1 MKNIL
6 EKIIEEKSYD
16 DLGNWC
22 LPNLSKFSDTKTLFE
37 YQNKAIRNITKV
49 LHEYFTAE
57 NGKKRLWELYKS
69 HGLDNRSHAV
79 EKYASK
85 TDKQNSKVNSRFS
98 LFQNHFKVLGNSW
111 DGGEYISGSNFM
123 NRACFWMATGSGK
136 SLVLIKTIE
145 LLDYLQSQNLIPQKE
160 IMLLL
165 PREDLIKQFS
175 REISEFNKGRERQI
189 ELVNLKRYE
198 DDKQGFDFNNKIKV
212 YYYRSD
218 LIRDERKENILDYKS
233 YENNGNWYVFLDEAH
248 RGGKEDSLM
257 QDYVSILS
265 KNGFLFNFSA
275 TFTDNIDYLT
285 NCYNFNLEKFILAG
299 YGKNLYLSK
308 SYFSFTKD
316 KDDFSEREKQK
327 QVLKSLITFAFIK
340 KSHQLK
346 TNNYGLKTYHH
357 PLLITLVNSIN
368 TDDADLLLFFKKLEE
383 IAGGHIEEQL
393 FTETKNELVQ
403 DLRNHTSFV
412 FGDEQLDFDI
422 TIVENI
428 KLKDIF
434 EQVFNAKNYGKI
446 EILEGEKGKEIVLKL
461 QTNEKPFALIKIGD
475 TGKFKRDQLGAN
487 YTVIASFDSKKYFE
501 KINQSEDINLL
512 LGSRSFYEG
521 WDSNRPNVINMINI
535 GKQDAKK
542 FVLQG
547 IGRGIRIEPL
557 QGERKR
563 LFQNHVDKNVLL
575 ETLFVFAT
583 DKNAVK
589 AIIETVENEKNTEE
603 QEISLFENT
612 SKPFDLLIPIYKD
625 EETRGKIAKFNIA
638 KESLETFKN
647 FIASFDTN
655 TLLVKTGIAKTDLE
669 FLLDGIANDSL
680 FQIKNENVYS
690 NMDLLLQRLVSH
702 ISVKNKVVSG
712 IKEVS
717 DEIVHFKHIKVV
729 NFSDEDLKLFKDK
742 IEKVKNFQQKEM
754 TEEEIKAI
762 EFLKKAGHK
771 IETTSSDGYFSKNN
785 NKLIIKNISEHY
797 YLPLIYSESE
807 KIDYI
812 KHIINVPSEVKFIK
826 NLEKHIKEN
835 QSDCHWMFSKIDQ
848 NLDTFHIPYFYKKE
862 NIYRKFFPDFIFW
875 IKEDE
880 KYKIVFV
887 DPKGTSNSD
896 YQNKVDEFEKLF
908 LENGNAKIFTYKNF
922 KIIFDLKL
930 VAIDVNSVSDKY
942 EKYWLGNNDFN
953 FLTYR

>member
-22 LPNLSKFSDTKTLFE
+22 LPNLSNFSDTKTLFE
-37 YQNKAIRNITKV
+37 YQNQAIRNITKV
-49 LHEYFTAE
+49 LHEYFGEE
-57 NGKKRLWELYKS
+57 NGKQHLFDLYKS
-69 HGLDNRSHAV
+69 HGLDNRSYAV
-79 EKYASK
+79 EKYASRS
-85 TDKQNSKVNSRFS
+85 DKQNSKINSRFS
-98 LFQNHFKVLGNSW
+98 LFQNYFKIVGSEE
-111 DGGEYISGSNFM
+111 DEYISGANFM

-145 LLDYLQSQNLIPQKE
+145 LLDYLQSQGLIPKKE

-165 PREDLIKQFS
+165 PREDLIKQFTK
-175 REISEFNKGRERQI
+175 EIAEFNKGRERHI

-198 DDKQGFDFNNKIKV
+198 DDKQGFAFDNSIKV

-218 LIRDERKENILDYKS
+218 LLRGERKENILDYRS

-275 TFTDNIDYLT
+275 TFTDSIDYLT
-285 NCYNFNLEKFILAG
+285 TCYNFNLEKFILAG
-299 YGKNLYLSK
+299 YGKNLYLSQ

-327 QVLKSLITFAFIK
+327 QVLKSLITFALVK
-340 KSHQLK
+340 KQKKENS
-346 TNNYGLKTYHH
+346 YHH

-368 TDDADLLLFFKKLEE
+368 TDDADLLLFFKKIEE

-412 FGDEQLDFDI
+412 FGDEQLNFDI

-434 EQVFNAKNYGKI
+434 EQVFNATNYGKI

-461 QTNEKPFALIKIGD
+461 QTSEKPFALIKIGD
-475 TGKFKRDQLGAN
+475 TGKFKREQLGVN
-487 YTVIASFDSKKYFE
+487 YTVITSYDRKKHFE

-547 IGRGIRIEPL
+547 IGRGIRIEPHK
-557 QGERKR
+557 GERKR
-563 LFQNHVDKNVLL
+563 LSQNHIDKNVLL

-638 KESLETFKN
+638 KESLEIFKN

-655 TLLVKTGIAKTDLE
+655 TLLIKTGIAKTDLE
-669 FLLDGIANDSL
+669 FLLDGIENDSL
-680 FQIKNENVYS
+680 FQIKNENMFS
-690 NMDLLLQRLVSH
+690 DMDLLLQRLVSH

-717 DEIVHFKHIKVV
+717 DEIIHFKYIKVV
-729 NFSDEDLKLFKDK
+729 NFSDEEISSFKQKVQKVKDFTPVDKKEIALKFAQGEIDETEFNKQVSASSEESFKDLKIKK
-742 IEKVKNFQQKEM
+742 I
-754 TEEEIKAI
+754 A
-762 EFLKKAGHK
+762 
-771 IETTSSDGYFSKNN
+771 
-785 NKLIIKNISEHY
+785 EHY
-797 YLPLIYSESE
+797 YLPLIYSDKE
-807 KIDYI
+807 KVEYI
-812 KHIINVPSEVKFIK
+812 KHIIEVESEVKFIK
-826 NLEKHIKEN
+826 SLEKHIKEVKP
-835 QSDCHWMFSKIDQ
+835 DCNWMFSKIDQ

-875 IKEDE
+875 IKKDDN
-880 KYKIVFV
+880 YTIVFV
-887 DPKGTSNSD
+887 DPKGTSNAD

-908 LENGNAKIFTYKNF
+908 LENGQAKIFTYKNF
-922 KIIFDLKL
+922 KITFDLKL
-930 VAIDVNSVSDKY
+930 VAVDVNSVSDKY

-953 FLTYR
+953 FLK

>member
-1 MKNIL
+1 MKNTL

-22 LPNLSKFSDTKTLFE
+22 LPSLSKFSDAKTLFE
-37 YQNKAIRNITKV
+37 YQNQAIRNIIKV
-49 LHEYFTAE
+49 LHEYFGEE
-57 NGKKRLWELYKS
+57 NGKQHLFDLYKS
-69 HGLDNRSHAV
+69 HGLDNRSYAV

-85 TDKQNSKVNSRFS
+85 TDKQNSKINSRFL
-98 LFQNHFKVLGNSW
+98 LFQNHFKITGSEG
-111 DGGEYISGSNFM
+111 DEYISGANFM

-145 LLDYLQSQNLIPQKE
+145 LLDYLQSQGLIPKKE

-165 PREDLIKQFS
+165 PREDLIKQFTK
-175 REISEFNKGRERQI
+175 EIAEFNKGRERHI

-198 DDKQGFDFNNKIKV
+198 DDKQGFAFDNSIKV

-218 LIRDERKENILDYKS
+218 LIRDERKENILDYRS

-265 KNGFLFNFSA
+265 KNGFSFNFSA

-285 NCYNFNLEKFILAG
+285 TCYNFNLEKFILAG
-299 YGKNLYLSK
+299 YGKNLYLSQ

-327 QVLKSLITFAFIK
+327 QVLKSLITFALVK
-340 KSHQLK
+340 KQKKENS
-346 TNNYGLKTYHH
+346 YHH

-412 FGDEQLDFDI
+412 FGDEQLNFNI
-422 TIVENI
+422 TFLENI
-428 KLKDIF
+428 QFKDIF
-434 EQVFNAKNYGKI
+434 EQVFNATNYGKI

-461 QTNEKPFALIKIGD
+461 QTSEKPFALIKIGD
-475 TGKFKRDQLGAN
+475 TGKFKREQLGVN
-487 YTVIASFDSKKYFE
+487 YTVITSFDSKKYFE

-547 IGRGIRIEPL
+547 IGRGIRIEPHK
-557 QGERKR
+557 GERKR
-563 LFQNHVDKNVLL
+563 LAQNHIDKNVLL

-638 KESLETFKN
+638 KESLEIFKN

-655 TLLVKTGIAKTDLE
+655 TLLIKTGIAKTDLE
-669 FLLDGIANDSL
+669 FLLDGIENDSL
-680 FQIKNENVYS
+680 FQIKNENMFS
-690 NMDLLLQRLVSH
+690 DMDLLLQRLINH
-702 ISVKNKVVSG
+702 ISIKNKVVSG
-712 IKEVS
+712 IKEIS
-717 DEIVHFKHIKVV
+717 DEIIHFKHIKVV
-729 NFSDEDLKLFKDK
+729 NFSDEEISSFKQKVQKVKDFTPIDKKEIALKFAHGEIDEAEFNKQVNASSEESFKDLKIKK
-742 IEKVKNFQQKEM
+742 I
-754 TEEEIKAI
+754 A
-762 EFLKKAGHK
+762 
-771 IETTSSDGYFSKNN
+771 
-785 NKLIIKNISEHY
+785 EHY
-797 YLPLIYSESE
+797 YLPLIYSDKE
-807 KIDYI
+807 KVEYI
-812 KHIINVPSEVKFIK
+812 KHIIEVESEVKFIK
-826 NLEKHIKEN
+826 SLEKHIKEN
-835 QSDCHWMFSKIDQ
+835 KPDCNWMFSKINQ
-848 NLDTFHIPYFYKKE
+848 NLDSFHIPYFYKKE

-875 IKEDE
+875 IKKDE
-880 KYKIVFV
+880 NYKIVFV
-887 DPKGTSNSD
+887 DPKGTSNAD

-908 LENGNAKIFTYKNF
+908 LENGQAKIFTYKNF
-922 KIIFDLKL
+922 KISFELKL
-930 VAIDVNSVSDKY
+930 ITSDVNSVSDKY
-942 EKYWLGNNDFN
+942 EKYWIGNNDFS
-953 FLTYR
+953 FLK

>member
-22 LPNLSKFSDTKTLFE
+22 LPSLSKFSDAKTLFE
-37 YQNKAIRNITKV
+37 YQNQAIRNIIKV
-49 LHEYFTAE
+49 LHEYFGE
-57 NGKKRLWELYKS
+57 DKGKQHLFDLYKS
-69 HGLDNRSHAV
+69 HGLDNRSYAV

-85 TDKQNSKVNSRFS
+85 TDKQNSKINSRFS
-98 LFQNHFKVLGNSW
+98 LFQNHFQIVGNEG
-111 DGGEYISGSNFM
+111 DEYISGSNFM

-145 LLDYLQSQNLIPQKE
+145 LLDYLQSQGLIPKKE

-165 PREDLIKQFS
+165 PREDLIKQFT
-175 REISEFNKGRERQI
+175 REIAEFNKGRERQI

-198 DDKQGFDFNNKIKV
+198 DDKQGFAFDNSIKV

-218 LIRDERKENILDYKS
+218 LLRDERKENILDYRS

-248 RGGKEDSLM
+248 RGGKEASLM

-265 KNGFLFNFSA
+265 KNGFSFNFSA

-285 NCYNFNLEKFILAG
+285 TCYNFNLEKFILAG
-299 YGKNLYLSK
+299 YGKNLYLSQ

-327 QVLKSLITFAFIK
+327 QVLKSLITFALVK
-340 KSHQLK
+340 KQKKENS
-346 TNNYGLKTYHH
+346 YHH

-368 TDDADLLLFFKKLEE
+368 TDDADLLLFFNKLEE

-412 FGDEQLDFDI
+412 FGDEQLNFNI
-422 TIVENI
+422 TFLENI
-428 KLKDIF
+428 QFKDIF
-434 EQVFNAKNYGKI
+434 EQVFNATNYGKI

-461 QTNEKPFALIKIGD
+461 QTSEKPFALIKIGD
-475 TGKFKRDQLGAN
+475 TGKFKREQLGVN
-487 YTVIASFDSKKYFE
+487 YTVITSFDSKKYFE

-547 IGRGIRIEPL
+547 IGRGIRIEPHK
-557 QGERKR
+557 GERKR
-563 LFQNHVDKNVLL
+563 LAQNHIDKNILL

-638 KESLETFKN
+638 KESLEIFKN

-655 TLLVKTGIAKTDLE
+655 TLLIKTGIAKTDLE
-669 FLLDGIANDSL
+669 FLLDGIENDSL
-680 FQIKNENVYS
+680 FQIKNENMFS
-690 NMDLLLQRLVSH
+690 DMDLLLQRLVSH

-717 DEIVHFKHIKVV
+717 DEIIHFKHIKVV
-729 NFSDEDLKLFKDK
+729 NFSDEEISSFKQKVQKVKDFEMIDKKDIEAKIKSGELSFDEALKLGNATSEESFKDLKIKK
-742 IEKVKNFQQKEM
+742 I
-754 TEEEIKAI
+754 A
-762 EFLKKAGHK
+762 
-771 IETTSSDGYFSKNN
+771 
-785 NKLIIKNISEHY
+785 EHY
-797 YLPLIYSESE
+797 YLPLIYSDKE
-807 KIDYI
+807 KVEYI
-812 KHIINVPSEVKFIK
+812 KHIIEVESEVKFIK
-826 NLEKHIKEN
+826 SLEKHIKEVKP
-835 QSDCHWMFSKIDQ
+835 DCNWMFSKIDQ

-875 IKEDE
+875 IKKDDN
-880 KYKIVFV
+880 YIIVFV
-887 DPKGTSNSD
+887 DPKGTSNAD

-908 LENGNAKIFTYKNF
+908 LENGQAKIFTYKNF
-922 KIIFDLKL
+922 KITFELKL
-930 VAIDVNSVSDKY
+930 VASDVNSVSDKY

-953 FLTYR
+953 FLS

>member
-1 MKNIL
+1 MKNTL

-22 LPNLSKFSDTKTLFE
+22 LPSLSKFSDAKTLFE
-37 YQNKAIRNITKV
+37 YQNQAIRNIIKV
-49 LHEYFTAE
+49 LHEYFGEE
-57 NGKKRLWELYKS
+57 NGKQHLFDLYKS
-69 HGLDNRSHAV
+69 HGLDNRSYAV

-85 TDKQNSKVNSRFS
+85 TDKQNSKINSRFL
-98 LFQNHFKVLGNSW
+98 LFQNHFKITGSEG
-111 DGGEYISGSNFM
+111 DEYISGANFM
-123 NRACFWMATGSGK
+123 NRACFWIATGSGK

-145 LLDYLQSQNLIPQKE
+145 LLDYLQSQGLIPKKE

-165 PREDLIKQFS
+165 PREDLIKQFTK
-175 REISEFNKGRERQI
+175 EIAEFNKGRERHI

-198 DDKQGFDFNNKIKV
+198 DDKQGFAFDNSIKV

-218 LIRDERKENILDYKS
+218 LIRDERKENILDYRS

-265 KNGFLFNFSA
+265 KNGFSFNFSA

-285 NCYNFNLEKFILAG
+285 TCYNFNLEKFILAG
-299 YGKNLYLSK
+299 YGKNLYLSQ

-327 QVLKSLITFAFIK
+327 QVLKSLITFALVK
-340 KSHQLK
+340 KQKKETS
-346 TNNYGLKTYHH
+346 YHH

-412 FGDEQLDFDI
+412 FGDEQLNFNI
-422 TIVENI
+422 TFLENI
-428 KLKDIF
+428 QFKDIF
-434 EQVFNAKNYGKI
+434 EQVFNATNYGKI

-461 QTNEKPFALIKIGD
+461 QTSEKPFALIKIGD
-475 TGKFKRDQLGAN
+475 TGKFKREQLGVN
-487 YTVIASFDSKKYFE
+487 YTVITSFDSKKYFE

-547 IGRGIRIEPL
+547 IGRGIRIEPHK
-557 QGERKR
+557 GERKR
-563 LFQNHVDKNVLL
+563 LAQNHIDKNVLL

-638 KESLETFKN
+638 KESLEIFKN

-655 TLLVKTGIAKTDLE
+655 TLLIKTGIAKTDLE
-669 FLLDGIANDSL
+669 FLLDGIENDSL
-680 FQIKNENVYS
+680 FQIKNENMFS
-690 NMDLLLQRLVSH
+690 DMDLLLQRLINH
-702 ISVKNKVVSG
+702 ISIKNKVVSG
-712 IKEVS
+712 IKEIS
-717 DEIVHFKHIKVV
+717 DEIIHFKHIKVV
-729 NFSDEDLKLFKDK
+729 NFSDEEISSFKQKVQKVKDFTPIDKKEIALKFAHGEIDEAEFNKQVNASSEESFKDLKIKK
-742 IEKVKNFQQKEM
+742 I
-754 TEEEIKAI
+754 A
-762 EFLKKAGHK
+762 
-771 IETTSSDGYFSKNN
+771 
-785 NKLIIKNISEHY
+785 EHY
-797 YLPLIYSESE
+797 YLPLIYSDKE
-807 KIDYI
+807 KVEYI
-812 KHIINVPSEVKFIK
+812 KHIIEVESEVKFIK
-826 NLEKHIKEN
+826 SLEKHIKEN
-835 QSDCHWMFSKIDQ
+835 KPDCNWMFSKINQ
-848 NLDTFHIPYFYKKE
+848 NLDSFHIPYFYKKE

-875 IKEDE
+875 IKKDE
-880 KYKIVFV
+880 NYKIVFV
-887 DPKGTSNSD
+887 DPKGTSNAD

-908 LENGNAKIFTYKNF
+908 LENGQAKIFTYKNF
-922 KIIFDLKL
+922 KISFELKL
-930 VAIDVNSVSDKY
+930 ITSDVNSVSDKY
-942 EKYWLGNNDFN
+942 EKYWIGNNDFS
-953 FLTYR
+953 FLK

>member
-1 MKNIL
+1 MKNAL

-22 LPNLSKFSDTKTLFE
+22 LPALSKFSDTKTLFE
-37 YQNKAIRNITKV
+37 YQNQAIRNITKV
-49 LHEYFTAE
+49 LHEYFGEE
-57 NGKKRLWELYKS
+57 NGKQHLFDLYKS
-69 HGLDNRSHAV
+69 HGLDNRSYAV
-79 EKYASK
+79 EKYASRS
-85 TDKQNSKVNSRFS
+85 DKQNSKINSRFS
-98 LFQNHFKVLGNSW
+98 LFQNHFKIVGNEG
-111 DGGEYISGSNFM
+111 DEYISGANFM

-145 LLDYLQSQNLIPQKE
+145 LLDYLQSQGLIPKKE

-165 PREDLIKQFS
+165 PREDLIKQFTK
-175 REISEFNKGRERQI
+175 EIAEFNKGRERQI

-198 DDKQGFDFNNKIKV
+198 DDKQGFAFDNSIKV

-218 LIRDERKENILDYKS
+218 LIRDERKENILDYRS

-265 KNGFLFNFSA
+265 KNGFSFNFSA

-285 NCYNFNLEKFILAG
+285 TCYNFNLEKFILAG
-299 YGKNLYLSK
+299 YGKNLYLSQ

-327 QVLKSLITFAFIK
+327 QVLKSLITFALVK
-340 KSHQLK
+340 KQKKENS
-346 TNNYGLKTYHH
+346 YHH

-412 FGDEQLDFDI
+412 FGDEQLNFDI

-434 EQVFNAKNYGKI
+434 EQVFNATNYGKI

-461 QTNEKPFALIKIGD
+461 QTSEKPFALIKIGD
-475 TGKFKRDQLGAN
+475 TGKFKREQLGVN
-487 YTVIASFDSKKYFE
+487 YTVITSFDSKKYFE

-547 IGRGIRIEPL
+547 IGRGIRIEPHK
-557 QGERKR
+557 GERKR
-563 LFQNHVDKNVLL
+563 LLQNHADKNVLL

-612 SKPFDLLIPIYKD
+612 SKPFDLLIPIFKD

-638 KESLETFKN
+638 KESLEIFKN

-655 TLLVKTGIAKTDLE
+655 TLLIKTGIAKTDLE
-669 FLLDGIANDSL
+669 FLLDGIENDSL
-680 FQIKNENVYS
+680 FQIKNENMFS
-690 NMDLLLQRLVSH
+690 DMDLLLQRLVSH
-702 ISVKNKVVSG
+702 ISVKNKVVSE

-717 DEIVHFKHIKVV
+717 DEIIHFKHIKVV
-729 NFSDEDLKLFKDK
+729 NFSDEEISSFKQKVQKVKDFEMIDKKDIEAKIKSGELSFDEALKLGNATSEESFKDLKIKK
-742 IEKVKNFQQKEM
+742 I
-754 TEEEIKAI
+754 A
-762 EFLKKAGHK
+762 
-771 IETTSSDGYFSKNN
+771 
-785 NKLIIKNISEHY
+785 EHY
-797 YLPLIYSESE
+797 YLPLIYSEKE
-807 KIDYI
+807 KVEYI
-812 KHIINVPSEVKFIK
+812 KHIIEVESEVKFIK
-826 NLEKHIKEN
+826 SLEKHIKEVKP
-835 QSDCHWMFSKIDQ
+835 DCNWMFSKIDQ

-875 IKEDE
+875 IKKDDN
-880 KYKIVFV
+880 YTIVFV
-887 DPKGTSNSD
+887 DPKGTSNAD

-908 LENGNAKIFTYKNF
+908 LENGQAKIFTYKNF
-922 KIIFDLKL
+922 KITFDLKL
-930 VAIDVNSVSDKY
+930 VASDVNSVSDKY

-953 FLTYR
+953 FLS

>member
-22 LPNLSKFSDTKTLFE
+22 LPSLSKFSDAKTLFE
-37 YQNKAIRNITKV
+37 YQNQAIRNIIKV
-49 LHEYFTAE
+49 LHEYFGEE
-57 NGKKRLWELYKS
+57 NGKQHLFDLYKS
-69 HGLDNRSHAV
+69 HGLDNRSYAV
-79 EKYASK
+79 EKYTSRS
-85 TDKQNSKVNSRFS
+85 DKQNSKINSRFS
-98 LFQNHFKVLGNSW
+98 LFQNHFKIVGNEG
-111 DGGEYISGSNFM
+111 DEYISGSNFM

-145 LLDYLQSQNLIPQKE
+145 LLDYLQSQGLIPKKE

-165 PREDLIKQFS
+165 PREDLIKQFTK
-175 REISEFNKGRERQI
+175 EIAEFNKGRERHI

-198 DDKQGFDFNNKIKV
+198 DDKQGFAFDNSIKV

-218 LIRDERKENILDYKS
+218 LIRDERKENILDYRS

-265 KNGFLFNFSA
+265 KNGFSFNFSA

-285 NCYNFNLEKFILAG
+285 TCYNFNLEKFILAG
-299 YGKNLYLSK
+299 YGKNLYLSQ

-327 QVLKSLITFAFIK
+327 QVLKSLITFALVK
-340 KSHQLK
+340 KQKKENS
-346 TNNYGLKTYHH
+346 YHH

-412 FGDEQLDFDI
+412 FGDEQLNFNI
-422 TIVENI
+422 TFLENI
-428 KLKDIF
+428 QFKDIF
-434 EQVFNAKNYGKI
+434 EQVFNATNYGKI

-461 QTNEKPFALIKIGD
+461 QTSEKPFALIKIGD
-475 TGKFKRDQLGAN
+475 TGKFKREQLGVN
-487 YTVIASFDSKKYFE
+487 YTVITSFDSKKYFE

-547 IGRGIRIEPL
+547 IGRGIRIEPHK
-557 QGERKR
+557 GERKR
-563 LFQNHVDKNVLL
+563 LAQNHIDKNVLL

-638 KESLETFKN
+638 KESLEIFKN

-655 TLLVKTGIAKTDLE
+655 TLLIKTGIAKTDLE
-669 FLLDGIANDSL
+669 FLLDGIENDSL
-680 FQIKNENVYS
+680 FQIKNENMFS
-690 NMDLLLQRLVSH
+690 DMDLLLQRLVSH

-717 DEIVHFKHIKVV
+717 DEIIHFKHIKVV
-729 NFSDEDLKLFKDK
+729 NFSDEEISSFKQKVQKVKDFEMIDKKDIEAKIKSGELSFDEALKLGNATSEESFKDLKIKK
-742 IEKVKNFQQKEM
+742 I
-754 TEEEIKAI
+754 A
-762 EFLKKAGHK
+762 
-771 IETTSSDGYFSKNN
+771 
-785 NKLIIKNISEHY
+785 EHY
-797 YLPLIYSESE
+797 YLPLIYSDKE
-807 KIDYI
+807 KVEYI
-812 KHIINVPSEVKFIK
+812 KHIIEVESEVKFIK
-826 NLEKHIKEN
+826 SLEKHIKEVKP
-835 QSDCHWMFSKIDQ
+835 DCNWMFSKIDQ

-875 IKEDE
+875 IKKDDN
-880 KYKIVFV
+880 YIIVFV
-887 DPKGTSNSD
+887 DPKGTSNAD

-908 LENGNAKIFTYKNF
+908 LENGQAKIFTYKNF
-922 KIIFDLKL
+922 KITFELKL
-930 VAIDVNSVSDKY
+930 VASDVNSVSDKY

-953 FLTYR
+953 FLS

>member
-22 LPNLSKFSDTKTLFE
+22 LPSLSKFSDTKTLFE
-37 YQNKAIRNITKV
+37 YQNGAIRNITKV
-49 LHEYFTAE
+49 LHEYFGE
-57 NGKKRLWELYKS
+57 DKGKQHLFDLYKS
-69 HGLDNRSHAV
+69 HGLDNRSYAV

-85 TDKQNSKVNSRFS
+85 TDKQNSKINSRFS
-98 LFQNHFKVLGNSW
+98 LFQNHFQIVGNEG
-111 DGGEYISGSNFM
+111 DEYISGSNFM

-145 LLDYLQSQNLIPQKE
+145 LLDYLQSQGLIPKKE

-165 PREDLIKQFS
+165 PREDLIKQFT
-175 REISEFNKGRERQI
+175 REIAEFNKGRERQI

-198 DDKQGFDFNNKIKV
+198 DDKQGFAFDNSIKV

-218 LIRDERKENILDYKS
+218 LLRDERKENILDYRS

-248 RGGKEDSLM
+248 RGGKEASLM

-265 KNGFLFNFSA
+265 KNGFSFNFSA

-285 NCYNFNLEKFILAG
+285 TCYNFNLEKFILAG
-299 YGKNLYLSK
+299 YGKNLYLSQ

-327 QVLKSLITFAFIK
+327 QVLKSLITFALVK
-340 KSHQLK
+340 KQKKENS
-346 TNNYGLKTYHH
+346 YHH

-412 FGDEQLDFDI
+412 FGDEQLNFNI
-422 TIVENI
+422 TFLENI
-428 KLKDIF
+428 QFKDIF
-434 EQVFNAKNYGKI
+434 EQVFNATNYGKI

-461 QTNEKPFALIKIGD
+461 QTSEKPFALIKIGD
-475 TGKFKRDQLGAN
+475 TGKFKREQLGVN
-487 YTVIASFDSKKYFE
+487 YTVITSFDSKKYFE

-547 IGRGIRIEPL
+547 IGRGIRIEPHK
-557 QGERKR
+557 GERKR
-563 LFQNHVDKNVLL
+563 LAQNHIDKNVLL

-638 KESLETFKN
+638 KESLETFKK

-655 TLLVKTGIAKTDLE
+655 TLLIKTGIAKTDLE
-669 FLLDGIANDSL
+669 FLLNGITNDSL
-680 FQIKNENVYS
+680 FQIKNENVFS
-690 NMDLLLQRLVSH
+690 DMDLLLQRLVSH

-717 DEIVHFKHIKVV
+717 DEIIHFKHIKVV
-729 NFSDEDLKLFKDK
+729 NFSDEEISSFKQKVQKVKDFELIDKKDIEAKIKAGKLSFDEALKLGNATSEESFKDLKIKK
-742 IEKVKNFQQKEM
+742 I
-754 TEEEIKAI
+754 A
-762 EFLKKAGHK
+762 
-771 IETTSSDGYFSKNN
+771 
-785 NKLIIKNISEHY
+785 EHY
-797 YLPLIYSESE
+797 YLPLIYSDKE
-807 KIDYI
+807 KVEYI
-812 KHIINVPSEVKFIK
+812 KHIIEVESEVKFIK
-826 NLEKHIKEN
+826 SLEKHIKEVKP
-835 QSDCHWMFSKIDQ
+835 DCNWMFSKIDQ

-875 IKEDE
+875 IKKDDN
-880 KYKIVFV
+880 YIIVFV
-887 DPKGTSNSD
+887 DPKGTSNAD

-908 LENGNAKIFTYKNF
+908 LENGQAKIFTYKNF
-922 KIIFDLKL
+922 KITFELKL
-930 VAIDVNSVSDKY
+930 VASDVNSVSDKY

-953 FLTYR
+953 FLS

>member
-22 LPNLSKFSDTKTLFE
+22 LPSLSKFSDAKTLFE
-37 YQNKAIRNITKV
+37 YQNQAIRNIIKV
-49 LHEYFTAE
+49 LHEYFGEE
-57 NGKKRLWELYKS
+57 NGKQHLFDLYKS
-69 HGLDNRSHAV
+69 HGLDNRSYAV
-79 EKYASK
+79 EKYTSRS
-85 TDKQNSKVNSRFS
+85 DKQNSKINSRFS
-98 LFQNHFKVLGNSW
+98 LFQNHFKIVGNEG
-111 DGGEYISGSNFM
+111 DEYISGSNFM

-145 LLDYLQSQNLIPQKE
+145 LLDYLQSQGLIPKKE

-165 PREDLIKQFS
+165 PREDLIKQFTK
-175 REISEFNKGRERQI
+175 EIAEFNKGRERHI

-198 DDKQGFDFNNKIKV
+198 DDKQGFAFDNSIKV

-218 LIRDERKENILDYKS
+218 LIRDERKENILDYRS

-265 KNGFLFNFSA
+265 KNGFSFNFSA

-285 NCYNFNLEKFILAG
+285 TCYNFNLEKFILAG
-299 YGKNLYLSK
+299 YGKNLYLSQ

-316 KDDFSEREKQK
+316 KDNFSEREKQK
-327 QVLKSLITFAFIK
+327 QVLKSLITFALVK
-340 KSHQLK
+340 KQKKENS
-346 TNNYGLKTYHH
+346 YHH

-412 FGDEQLDFDI
+412 FGDEQLNFNI
-422 TIVENI
+422 TFLENI
-428 KLKDIF
+428 QFKDIF
-434 EQVFNAKNYGKI
+434 EQVFNATNYGKI

-461 QTNEKPFALIKIGD
+461 QTSEKPFALIKIGD
-475 TGKFKRDQLGAN
+475 TGKFKREQLGVN
-487 YTVIASFDSKKYFE
+487 YTVITSFDSKKYFE

-547 IGRGIRIEPL
+547 IGRGIRIEPHK
-557 QGERKR
+557 GERKR
-563 LFQNHVDKNVLL
+563 LAQNHIDKNVLL

-638 KESLETFKN
+638 KESLEIFKN

-655 TLLVKTGIAKTDLE
+655 TLLIKTGIAKTDLE
-669 FLLDGIANDSL
+669 FLLDGIENDSL
-680 FQIKNENVYS
+680 FQIKNENMFS
-690 NMDLLLQRLVSH
+690 DMDLLLQRLVSH

-717 DEIVHFKHIKVV
+717 DEIIHFKHIKVV
-729 NFSDEDLKLFKDK
+729 NFSDEEISSFKQKVQKVKDFELIDKKDIEAKIKAGKLSFDEALKLGNATSEESFKDLKIKK
-742 IEKVKNFQQKEM
+742 I
-754 TEEEIKAI
+754 A
-762 EFLKKAGHK
+762 
-771 IETTSSDGYFSKNN
+771 
-785 NKLIIKNISEHY
+785 EHY
-797 YLPLIYSESE
+797 YLPLIYSDKE
-807 KIDYI
+807 KVEYI
-812 KHIINVPSEVKFIK
+812 KHIIEVESEVKFIK
-826 NLEKHIKEN
+826 SLEKHIKEVKP
-835 QSDCHWMFSKIDQ
+835 DCNWMFSKIDQ

-875 IKEDE
+875 IKKDDN
-880 KYKIVFV
+880 YIIVFV
-887 DPKGTSNSD
+887 DPKGTSNAD

-908 LENGNAKIFTYKNF
+908 LENGQAKIFTYKNF
-922 KIIFDLKL
+922 KITFELKL
-930 VAIDVNSVSDKY
+930 VASDVNSVSDKY

-953 FLTYR
+953 FLS

>member
-1 MKNIL
+1 MKNLL

-22 LPNLSKFSDTKTLFE
+22 LPNLSKFSDTKILFE
-37 YQNKAIRNITKV
+37 YQNQALRNITKV
-49 LHEYFTAE
+49 LHEYYTAE
-57 NGKKRLWELYKS
+57 NDKQHLFNLYKLN
-69 HGLDNRSHAV
+69 GLDNRSHAV
-79 EKYASK
+79 EKYISRS
-85 TDKQNSKVNSRFS
+85 DRQNSRVNSRFL
-98 LFQNHFKVLGNSW
+98 LFQNHFKIVGNEG
-111 DGGEYISGSNFM
+111 DEYISGSNFM

-145 LLDYLQSQNLIPQKE
+145 LLDYLQSQGLIPKKE

-165 PREDLIKQFS
+165 PREDLIKQFA
-175 REISEFNKGRERQI
+175 REVAEFNKGRERQI

-198 DDKQGFDFNNKIKV
+198 DDKQGFAFDNSIKV

-218 LIRDERKENILDYKS
+218 LIRGERKENILDYRS

-257 QDYVSILS
+257 QDYLSILS

-285 NCYNFNLEKFILAG
+285 TCYNFNLEKFILVG
-299 YGKNLYLSK
+299 YGKNLYLSQ

-327 QVLKSLITFAFIK
+327 QVLKSLITFALVK
-340 KSHQLK
+340 KQKKENS
-346 TNNYGLKTYHH
+346 YHH

-368 TDDADLLLFFKKLEE
+368 TDDADLLLFFNKLEE

-393 FTETKNELVQ
+393 FTETRNELVQ
-403 DLRNHTSFV
+403 DLRNNTSFV
-412 FGDEQLDFDI
+412 FGDEQLNFNITILKDI
-422 TIVENI
+422 T
-428 KLKDIF
+428 LQDIF

-461 QTNEKPFALIKIGD
+461 QTSEKPFALIKIGD
-475 TGKFKRDQLGAN
+475 TGKFKREQLGAN
-487 YTVIASFDSKKYFE
+487 YAVITSFDSKKYFE

-547 IGRGIRIEPL
+547 IGRGIRIEPHK
-557 QGERKR
+557 GERKR
-563 LFQNHVDKNVLL
+563 LAQNHTDKNILL

-589 AIIETVENEKNTEE
+589 AIIETVENEKNTKE

-612 SKPFDLLIPIYKD
+612 NKPFDLLIPIYKD
-625 EETRGKIAKFNIA
+625 EETRGKIVKFNIA
-638 KESLETFKN
+638 QESLEIFKN

-655 TLLVKTGIAKTDLE
+655 TLLIKTGIAKTDLE

-680 FQIKNENVYS
+680 FQIKNENTFS
-690 NMDLLLQRLVSH
+690 DMDLLLQRLVSH
-702 ISVKNKVVSG
+702 ISVKNKVVLG
-712 IKEVS
+712 IKEVA
-717 DEIVHFKHIKVV
+717 DEIIHFKYIKVV
-729 NFSDEDLKLFKDK
+729 NFSDEEISSFKQKVQKVKDFEMIDKKDIEAKIKSGELSFDEALKLGNAKSEESFKDLKIKK
-742 IEKVKNFQQKEM
+742 I
-754 TEEEIKAI
+754 A
-762 EFLKKAGHK
+762 
-771 IETTSSDGYFSKNN
+771 
-785 NKLIIKNISEHY
+785 EHY
-797 YLPLIYSESE
+797 YLPLIYSDKE
-807 KIDYI
+807 KVEYI
-812 KHIINVPSEVKFIK
+812 KHIIEVESEVKFIK
-826 NLEKHIKEN
+826 NLEKHIKE
-835 QSDCHWMFSKIDQ
+835 SKPDCNWMFSKIDQ
-848 NLDTFHIPYFYKKE
+848 SLDAFHIPYFYKKE

-875 IKEDE
+875 VKKDED
-880 KYKIVFV
+880 YKIVFI
-887 DPKGTSNSD
+887 DPKGTSNSN

-908 LENGNAKIFTYKNF
+908 LENGQAKIFTYKNF
-922 KIIFDLKL
+922 KITFDLKL
-930 VAIDVNSVSDKY
+930 VASDVKSVSDKY
-942 EKYWLGNNDFN
+942 EKYWLGNDDFS
-953 FLTYR
+953 FLNYSK

>member
-22 LPNLSKFSDTKTLFE
+22 LPSLSKFSDAKTLFE
-37 YQNKAIRNITKV
+37 YQNQAIRNIIKV
-49 LHEYFTAE
+49 LHEYFGE
-57 NGKKRLWELYKS
+57 DKGKQHLFDLYKS
-69 HGLDNRSHAV
+69 HGLDNRSYAV

-85 TDKQNSKVNSRFS
+85 TDKQNSKINSRFS
-98 LFQNHFKVLGNSW
+98 LFQNHFQIVGNEG
-111 DGGEYISGSNFM
+111 DEYISGSNFM

-145 LLDYLQSQNLIPQKE
+145 LLDYLQSQGLIPKKE

-165 PREDLIKQFS
+165 PREDLIKQFT
-175 REISEFNKGRERQI
+175 REIAEFNKGRERQI

-198 DDKQGFDFNNKIKV
+198 DDKQGFAFDNSIKV

-218 LIRDERKENILDYKS
+218 LLRDERKENILDYRS

-248 RGGKEDSLM
+248 RGGKEASLM

-265 KNGFLFNFSA
+265 KNGFSFNFSA

-285 NCYNFNLEKFILAG
+285 TCYNFNLEKFILAG
-299 YGKNLYLSK
+299 YGKNLYLSQ

-327 QVLKSLITFAFIK
+327 QVLKSLITFALVK
-340 KSHQLK
+340 KQKKENS
-346 TNNYGLKTYHH
+346 YHH

-368 TDDADLLLFFKKLEE
+368 TDDADLLLFFNKLEE

-412 FGDEQLDFDI
+412 FGDEQLNFNI
-422 TIVENI
+422 TFLENI
-428 KLKDIF
+428 QFKDIF
-434 EQVFNAKNYGKI
+434 EQVFNATNYGKI

-461 QTNEKPFALIKIGD
+461 QTSEKPFALIKIGD
-475 TGKFKRDQLGAN
+475 TGKFKREQLGVN
-487 YTVIASFDSKKYFE
+487 YTVITSFDSKKYFE

-547 IGRGIRIEPL
+547 IGRGIRIEPHK
-557 QGERKR
+557 GERKR
-563 LFQNHVDKNVLL
+563 LAQNHIDKNVLL

-638 KESLETFKN
+638 KESLEIFKN

-655 TLLVKTGIAKTDLE
+655 TLLIKTGIAKTDLE
-669 FLLDGIANDSL
+669 FLLDGIENDSL
-680 FQIKNENVYS
+680 FQIKNENMFS
-690 NMDLLLQRLVSH
+690 DMDLLLQRLVSH

-717 DEIVHFKHIKVV
+717 DEIIHFKHIKVV
-729 NFSDEDLKLFKDK
+729 NFSDEEISSFKQKVQKVKDFEMIDKKDIEAKIKSGELSFDEALKLGNATSEESFKDLKIKK
-742 IEKVKNFQQKEM
+742 I
-754 TEEEIKAI
+754 A
-762 EFLKKAGHK
+762 
-771 IETTSSDGYFSKNN
+771 
-785 NKLIIKNISEHY
+785 EHY
-797 YLPLIYSESE
+797 YLPLIYSDKE
-807 KIDYI
+807 KVEYI
-812 KHIINVPSEVKFIK
+812 KHIIEVESEVKFIK
-826 NLEKHIKEN
+826 SLEKHIKEVKP
-835 QSDCHWMFSKIDQ
+835 DCNWMFSKIDQ

-875 IKEDE
+875 IKKDDN
-880 KYKIVFV
+880 YIIVFV
-887 DPKGTSNSD
+887 DPKGTSNAD

-908 LENGNAKIFTYKNF
+908 LENGQAKIFTYKNF
-922 KIIFDLKL
+922 KITFELKL
-930 VAIDVNSVSDKY
+930 VASDVNSVSDKY

-953 FLTYR
+953 FLS

>member
-22 LPNLSKFSDTKTLFE
+22 LPSLSSFSDKKTLFE
-37 YQNKAIRNITKV
+37 YQNQAIRNITKV
-49 LHEYFTAE
+49 LHEYFGE
-57 NGKKRLWELYKS
+57 DKGKQHLFDLYKS
-69 HGLDNRSHAV
+69 HGLDNRAFAV

-85 TDKQNSKVNSRFS
+85 TDKQNSKINSRFL
-98 LFQNHFKVLGNSW
+98 LFQNHFKITGSEG
-111 DGGEYISGSNFM
+111 DEYISGANFM

-145 LLDYLQSQNLIPQKE
+145 LLDYLQSQGLIPKKE

-165 PREDLIKQFS
+165 PREDLIKQFT
-175 REISEFNKGRERQI
+175 REITEFNKGKERQI

-198 DDKQGFDFNNKIKV
+198 DDKQGFAFDNSIKV

-218 LIRDERKENILDYKS
+218 LIRGERKENILDYRS

-265 KNGFLFNFSA
+265 KNGFSFNFSA

-285 NCYNFNLEKFILAG
+285 TCYNFNLEKFILAG
-299 YGKNLYLSK
+299 YGKNLYLSQ

-316 KDDFSEREKQK
+316 KDNFSEREKQK
-327 QVLKSLITFAFIK
+327 QVLKSLITFALVK
-340 KSHQLK
+340 KQKKENS
-346 TNNYGLKTYHH
+346 YHH

-403 DLRNHTSFV
+403 DLRNNTSFV
-412 FGDEQLDFDI
+412 FGDEQLDFNI
-422 TIVENI
+422 TILENI
-428 KLKDIF
+428 NLQDIF
-434 EQVFNAKNYGKI
+434 EQVFNATNYGKI

-461 QTNEKPFALIKIGD
+461 QTSEKPFALIKIGD
-475 TGKFKRDQLGAN
+475 TGKFKREQLGVN
-487 YTVIASFDSKKYFE
+487 YTVITSFDSKKYFE

-547 IGRGIRIEPL
+547 IGRGIRIEPHK
-557 QGERKR
+557 GERKR
-563 LFQNHVDKNVLL
+563 LAGNHADKNVLL

-603 QEISLFENT
+603 TPLTDLFSINPN
-612 SKPFDLLIPIYKD
+612 KPFDLLIPIYKD
-625 EETRGKIAKFNIA
+625 DTTRGKIAKFNIA
-638 KESLETFKN
+638 KESLEIFKK

-655 TLLVKTGIAKTDLE
+655 TLLIKTGIAKTDLE
-669 FLLDGIANDSL
+669 FLLNGITNDSL
-680 FQIKNENVYS
+680 FQIKNENVFS
-690 NMDLLLQRLVSH
+690 DMDLLLQRLVSH

-717 DEIVHFKHIKVV
+717 DEIIHFKHIKVV
-729 NFSDEDLKLFKDK
+729 NFSDEEISSFKQKVQKVKDFELIDKKDIEAKIKAGKLSFDEALKLGNATSEESFKDLKIKK
-742 IEKVKNFQQKEM
+742 I
-754 TEEEIKAI
+754 A
-762 EFLKKAGHK
+762 
-771 IETTSSDGYFSKNN
+771 
-785 NKLIIKNISEHY
+785 EHY
-797 YLPLIYSESE
+797 YLPLIYSDKE
-807 KIDYI
+807 KVEYI
-812 KHIINVPSEVKFIK
+812 KHIIEVESEVKFIK

-835 QSDCHWMFSKIDQ
+835 KPDCNWMFSKIDQ
-848 NLDTFHIPYFYKKE
+848 NLDSFHIPYFYKKE

-875 IKEDE
+875 IKKDE
-880 KYKIVFV
+880 NYKIVFV
-887 DPKGTSNSD
+887 DPKGTSNAD

-908 LENGNAKIFTYKNF
+908 LENGQAKIFTYKNF
-922 KIIFDLKL
+922 KITFDLKL
-930 VAIDVNSVSDKY
+930 VAVDVNSVSDKY

-953 FLTYR
+953 FLK

>member
-1 MKNIL
+1 MKNTL

-22 LPNLSKFSDTKTLFE
+22 LPSLSKFSDAKTLFE
-37 YQNKAIRNITKV
+37 YQNQAIRNIIKV
-49 LHEYFTAE
+49 LHEYFGEE
-57 NGKKRLWELYKS
+57 NGKQHLFDLYKS
-69 HGLDNRSHAV
+69 HGLDNRSYAV

-85 TDKQNSKVNSRFS
+85 TDKQNSKINSRFL
-98 LFQNHFKVLGNSW
+98 LFQNHFKITGSEG
-111 DGGEYISGSNFM
+111 DEYISGANFM
-123 NRACFWMATGSGK
+123 NRACFWIATGSGK

-145 LLDYLQSQNLIPQKE
+145 LLDYLQSQGLIPKKE

-165 PREDLIKQFS
+165 PREDLIKQFTK
-175 REISEFNKGRERQI
+175 EIAEFNKGRERHI

-198 DDKQGFDFNNKIKV
+198 DDKQGFAFDNSIKV

-218 LIRDERKENILDYKS
+218 LIRDERKENILDYRS

-265 KNGFLFNFSA
+265 KNGFSFNFSA

-285 NCYNFNLEKFILAG
+285 TCYNFNLEKFILAG
-299 YGKNLYLSK
+299 YGKNLYLSQ

-316 KDDFSEREKQK
+316 KDDFSEIEKQK
-327 QVLKSLITFAFIK
+327 QVLKSLITFALVK
-340 KSHQLK
+340 KQKKETS
-346 TNNYGLKTYHH
+346 YHH

-383 IAGGHIEEQL
+383 IACGHIEEQL

-412 FGDEQLDFDI
+412 FGDEQLNFNI
-422 TIVENI
+422 TFLENI
-428 KLKDIF
+428 QFKDIF
-434 EQVFNAKNYGKI
+434 EQVFNATNYGKI

-461 QTNEKPFALIKIGD
+461 QTSEKPFALIKIGD
-475 TGKFKRDQLGAN
+475 TGKFKREQLGVN
-487 YTVIASFDSKKYFE
+487 YTVITSFDSKKYFE

-547 IGRGIRIEPL
+547 IGRGIRIEPHK
-557 QGERKR
+557 GERKR
-563 LFQNHVDKNVLL
+563 LAQNHIDKNVLL

-638 KESLETFKN
+638 KESLEIFKN

-655 TLLVKTGIAKTDLE
+655 TLLIKTGIAKTDLE
-669 FLLDGIANDSL
+669 FLLDGIENDSL
-680 FQIKNENVYS
+680 FQIKNENMFS
-690 NMDLLLQRLVSH
+690 DMDLLLQRLINH
-702 ISVKNKVVSG
+702 ISIKNKVVSG
-712 IKEVS
+712 IKEIS
-717 DEIVHFKHIKVV
+717 DEIIHFKHIKVV
-729 NFSDEDLKLFKDK
+729 NFSDEEISSFKQKVQKVKDFTPIDKKEIALKFAHGEIDEAEFNKQVNASSEESFKDLKIKK
-742 IEKVKNFQQKEM
+742 I
-754 TEEEIKAI
+754 A
-762 EFLKKAGHK
+762 
-771 IETTSSDGYFSKNN
+771 
-785 NKLIIKNISEHY
+785 EHY
-797 YLPLIYSESE
+797 YLPLIYSDKE
-807 KIDYI
+807 KVEYI
-812 KHIINVPSEVKFIK
+812 KHIIEVESEVKFIK
-826 NLEKHIKEN
+826 SLEKHIKEN
-835 QSDCHWMFSKIDQ
+835 KPDCNWMFSKINQ
-848 NLDTFHIPYFYKKE
+848 NLDSFHIPYFYKKE

-875 IKEDE
+875 IKKDE
-880 KYKIVFV
+880 NYKIVFV
-887 DPKGTSNSD
+887 DPKGTSNAD

-908 LENGNAKIFTYKNF
+908 LENGQAKIFTYKNF
-922 KIIFDLKL
+922 KISFELKL
-930 VAIDVNSVSDKY
+930 ITSDVNSVSDKY
-942 EKYWLGNNDFN
+942 EKYWIGNNDFS
-953 FLTYR
+953 FLK

>member
-22 LPNLSKFSDTKTLFE
+22 LPSLSKFSDTKSLFE
-37 YQNKAIRNITKV
+37 YQNGAIRNITKV
-49 LHEYFTAE
+49 LHEYFGE
-57 NGKKRLWELYKS
+57 EKGKQHLFDLYKS
-69 HGLDNRSHAV
+69 HGLDNRAFAV

-85 TDKQNSKVNSRFS
+85 TDKQNSKINSRFL
-98 LFQNHFKVLGNSW
+98 LFQNHFKITGSEG
-111 DGGEYISGSNFM
+111 DEYISGANFM

-145 LLDYLQSQNLIPQKE
+145 LLDYLQSQGLIPKKE

-165 PREDLIKQFS
+165 PREDLIKQFT
-175 REISEFNKGRERQI
+175 REINEFNKGRERHI
-189 ELVNLKRYE
+189 ELINLKRYE
-198 DDKQGFDFNNKIKV
+198 DDKQGFAFDGTIKV

-218 LIRDERKENILDYKS
+218 LIRDERKENILDYRS

-265 KNGFLFNFSA
+265 KNGFSFNFSA

-285 NCYNFNLEKFILAG
+285 TCYNFNLEKFILAG
-299 YGKNLYLSK
+299 YGKNLYLSQ

-327 QVLKSLITFAFIK
+327 QVLKSLITFALVK
-340 KSHQLK
+340 KQKKENS
-346 TNNYGLKTYHH
+346 YHH

-368 TDDADLLLFFKKLEE
+368 TDDADLLLFFNKLEE

-393 FTETKNELVQ
+393 FIETKNELLQ
-403 DLRNHTSFV
+403 DLRNNTSFV
-412 FGDEQLDFDI
+412 FGDEQLNFNI
-422 TIVENI
+422 TLAENI
-428 KLKDIF
+428 NLQDIF
-434 EQVFNAKNYGKI
+434 EQVFNATNYGKI

-461 QTNEKPFALIKIGD
+461 QTSEKPFALIKIGD
-475 TGKFKRDQLGAN
+475 TGKFKREQLGAN
-487 YTVIASFDSKKYFE
+487 YTVITSFDSKKHFE
-501 KINQSEDINLL
+501 NINQSEDINLL

-547 IGRGIRIEPL
+547 IGRGIRIEPHK
-557 QGERKR
+557 GERKR
-563 LFQNHVDKNVLL
+563 LAQNHIDKNVLL

-638 KESLETFKN
+638 KESLEIFKN

-655 TLLVKTGIAKTDLE
+655 TLLIKTGIAKTDLE
-669 FLLDGIANDSL
+669 FLLDGIENDSL
-680 FQIKNENVYS
+680 FQIKNENMFS
-690 NMDLLLQRLVSH
+690 DMDLLLQRLVSH

-717 DEIVHFKHIKVV
+717 DEIIHFKHIKVV
-729 NFSDEDLKLFKDK
+729 NFSDEEISSFKQKVQKVKDFTPIDKKEIALKFAHGEIDEAEFNKQVNASSEESFKDLKIKK
-742 IEKVKNFQQKEM
+742 I
-754 TEEEIKAI
+754 A
-762 EFLKKAGHK
+762 
-771 IETTSSDGYFSKNN
+771 
-785 NKLIIKNISEHY
+785 EHY
-797 YLPLIYSESE
+797 YLPLIYSDKE
-807 KIDYI
+807 KIEYI
-812 KHIINVPSEVKFIK
+812 KHIIEVESEVKFIK

-835 QSDCHWMFSKIDQ
+835 KPDCNWMFSKIDQ
-848 NLDTFHIPYFYKKE
+848 NLDSFHIPYFYKKE

-875 IKEDE
+875 TKKDE
-880 KYKIVFV
+880 NYKIVFV
-887 DPKGTSNSD
+887 DPKGTINAD

-908 LENGNAKIFTYKNF
+908 LENGQSKIFTYKNF
-922 KIIFDLKL
+922 KISFELKL
-930 VAIDVNSVSDKY
+930 ITSDVNSVSDKY
-942 EKYWLGNNDFN
+942 EKYWIGNNDFS
-953 FLTYR
+953 FLK

>member
-22 LPNLSKFSDTKTLFE
+22 LPSLSKFSDAKTLFE
-37 YQNKAIRNITKV
+37 YQNQAIRNITKV
-49 LHEYFTAE
+49 LHEYFGEE
-57 NGKKRLWELYKS
+57 NGKQHLFDLYKS
-69 HGLDNRSHAV
+69 HGLDNRSYAV
-79 EKYASK
+79 EKYTSRS
-85 TDKQNSKVNSRFS
+85 DKQNSKINSRFS
-98 LFQNHFKVLGNSW
+98 LFQNHFKIVGNEG
-111 DGGEYISGSNFM
+111 DEYISGSNFM

-145 LLDYLQSQNLIPQKE
+145 LLDYLQSQGLIPKKE

-165 PREDLIKQFS
+165 PREDLIKQFTK
-175 REISEFNKGRERQI
+175 EIAEFNKGRGRHI

-198 DDKQGFDFNNKIKV
+198 DDKQGFAFDNSIKV

-218 LIRDERKENILDYKS
+218 LIRDERKENILDYRS

-248 RGGKEDSLM
+248 RGGKEASLM

-265 KNGFLFNFSA
+265 KNGFSFNFSA

-285 NCYNFNLEKFILAG
+285 TCYNFNLEKFILAG
-299 YGKNLYLSK
+299 YGKNLYLSQ

-327 QVLKSLITFAFIK
+327 QVLKSLITFALVK
-340 KSHQLK
+340 KQKKENS
-346 TNNYGLKTYHH
+346 YHH

-403 DLRNHTSFV
+403 DLRNNTSFV
-412 FGDEQLDFDI
+412 FGDEQLNFNI
-422 TIVENI
+422 TFLENI
-428 KLKDIF
+428 QFKDIF
-434 EQVFNAKNYGKI
+434 EQVFNATNYGKI

-461 QTNEKPFALIKIGD
+461 QTSEKPFALIKIGD
-475 TGKFKRDQLGAN
+475 TGKFKREQLGVN
-487 YTVIASFDSKKYFE
+487 YTVITSFDSKKYFE

-547 IGRGIRIEPL
+547 IGRGIRIEPHK
-557 QGERKR
+557 GERKR
-563 LFQNHVDKNVLL
+563 LAQNHIDKNVLL

-625 EETRGKIAKFNIA
+625 EEIRGKIAKFNIG
-638 KESLETFKN
+638 KESLEIFKN

-655 TLLVKTGIAKTDLE
+655 TLLVKTGITKSDLE
-669 FLLDGIANDSL
+669 FLLDGIENDSL
-680 FQIKNENVYS
+680 FQIKNENIFS
-690 NMDLLLQRLVSH
+690 DMDLLLQRLVSH

-717 DEIVHFKHIKVV
+717 DEIIHFKHIKVV
-729 NFSDEDLKLFKDK
+729 NFSDEEISSFKQKVQKVKDFELIDKKDIEAKIKSGELSFDEALKLGNATSEESFKDLKIKK
-742 IEKVKNFQQKEM
+742 I
-754 TEEEIKAI
+754 A
-762 EFLKKAGHK
+762 
-771 IETTSSDGYFSKNN
+771 
-785 NKLIIKNISEHY
+785 EHY
-797 YLPLIYSESE
+797 YLPLIYSDKE
-807 KIDYI
+807 KVEYI
-812 KHIINVPSEVKFIK
+812 KHIIEVESEVKFIK
-826 NLEKHIKEN
+826 SLEKHIKEVKP
-835 QSDCHWMFSKIDQ
+835 DCNWMFSKIDQ

-875 IKEDE
+875 IKKDDN
-880 KYKIVFV
+880 YTIVFV
-887 DPKGTSNSD
+887 DPKGTSNAD

-908 LENGNAKIFTYKNF
+908 LENGQAKIFTYKNF
-922 KIIFDLKL
+922 KITFELKL
-930 VAIDVNSVSDKY
+930 VASDVNSVSDKY

-953 FLTYR
+953 FLS

>member
-1 MKNIL
+1 MKNTL

-22 LPNLSKFSDTKTLFE
+22 LPSLSKFSDTKSLFE
-37 YQNKAIRNITKV
+37 YQNGAIRNITKV
-49 LHEYFTAE
+49 LHEYFGE
-57 NGKKRLWELYKS
+57 EKGKQHLFDLYKS
-69 HGLDNRSHAV
+69 HGLDNRAFAV

-85 TDKQNSKVNSRFS
+85 TDKQNSKINSRFL
-98 LFQNHFKVLGNSW
+98 LFQNHFKITGSEG
-111 DGGEYISGSNFM
+111 DEYISGANFM

-145 LLDYLQSQNLIPQKE
+145 LLDYLQSQGLIPKKE

-165 PREDLIKQFS
+165 PREDLIKQFT
-175 REISEFNKGRERQI
+175 REITEFNKGKERQI

-198 DDKQGFDFNNKIKV
+198 DDKQGFAFDDSIKV

-218 LIRDERKENILDYKS
+218 LIRDERKENILDYRS

-265 KNGFLFNFSA
+265 KNGFSFNFSA

-285 NCYNFNLEKFILAG
+285 TCYNFNLEKFILAG
-299 YGKNLYLSK
+299 YGKNLYLSQ
-308 SYFSFTKD
+308 SYFTFTKD

-327 QVLKSLITFAFIK
+327 QVLKSLITFALVK
-340 KSHQLK
+340 KQKKENS
-346 TNNYGLKTYHH
+346 YHD

-368 TDDADLLLFFKKLEE
+368 TDDADLLLFFNKLEE

-403 DLRNHTSFV
+403 DLRNNTSFV
-412 FGDEQLDFDI
+412 FGDEQLSFDI

-428 KLKDIF
+428 NLQDIF
-434 EQVFNAKNYGKI
+434 EQVFNATNYGKI

-461 QTNEKPFALIKIGD
+461 QTSEKPFALIKIGD
-475 TGKFKRDQLGAN
+475 TGKFKREQLGAN
-487 YTVIASFDSKKYFE
+487 YTVITSFDSKKYFE

-547 IGRGIRIEPL
+547 IGRGIRIEPHK
-557 QGERKR
+557 GERKR
-563 LFQNHVDKNVLL
+563 LAQNHIDKNVLL

-603 QEISLFENT
+603 QEILLFENT

-638 KESLETFKN
+638 KESLETFKK

-655 TLLVKTGIAKTDLE
+655 TLLIKTGIAKTDLE
-669 FLLDGIANDSL
+669 FLLNGITNDSL
-680 FQIKNENVYS
+680 FQIKNENVFS
-690 NMDLLLQRLVSH
+690 DMDLLLQRLVSH

-717 DEIVHFKHIKVV
+717 DEIIHFKHIKVV
-729 NFSDEDLKLFKDK
+729 NFSDEEISSFKQKVQKVKDFELIDKKDIEAKIKAGKLSFDEALKLGNATSEESFKDLKIKK
-742 IEKVKNFQQKEM
+742 I
-754 TEEEIKAI
+754 A
-762 EFLKKAGHK
+762 
-771 IETTSSDGYFSKNN
+771 
-785 NKLIIKNISEHY
+785 EHY
-797 YLPLIYSESE
+797 YLPLIYSDKE
-807 KIDYI
+807 KVEYI
-812 KHIINVPSEVKFIK
+812 KHIIEVESEVKFIK

-835 QSDCHWMFSKIDQ
+835 KPDCNWMFSKIDQ

-875 IKEDE
+875 IKKDE
-880 KYKIVFV
+880 NYKIVFV
-887 DPKGTSNSD
+887 DPKGTSNAD

-908 LENGNAKIFTYKNF
+908 LENGQAKIFTYKNF
-922 KIIFDLKL
+922 KITFDLKL
-930 VAIDVNSVSDKY
+930 VASDVNSVSDKY

-953 FLTYR
+953 FLS

>member
-22 LPNLSKFSDTKTLFE
+22 LPSLSKFSDAKTLFE
-37 YQNKAIRNITKV
+37 YQNQAIRNIIKV
-49 LHEYFTAE
+49 LHEYFGEE
-57 NGKKRLWELYKS
+57 NGKQHLFDLYKS
-69 HGLDNRSHAV
+69 HGLDNRSYAV
-79 EKYASK
+79 EKYTSRS
-85 TDKQNSKVNSRFS
+85 DKQNSKINSRFS
-98 LFQNHFKVLGNSW
+98 LFQNHFKITGSEG
-111 DGGEYISGSNFM
+111 DEYISGANFM

-145 LLDYLQSQNLIPQKE
+145 LLDYLQSQGLIPKKE

-165 PREDLIKQFS
+165 PREDLIKQFT
-175 REISEFNKGRERQI
+175 REINEFNKGRERHI
-189 ELVNLKRYE
+189 ELINLKRYE
-198 DDKQGFDFNNKIKV
+198 DDKQGFAFDGTIKV

-218 LIRDERKENILDYKS
+218 LIRDERKENILDYRS

-265 KNGFLFNFSA
+265 KNGFSFNFSA

-285 NCYNFNLEKFILAG
+285 TCYNFNLEKFILAG
-299 YGKNLYLSK
+299 YGKNLYLSQ

-327 QVLKSLITFAFIK
+327 QVLKSLITFALVK
-340 KSHQLK
+340 KQKKENS
-346 TNNYGLKTYHH
+346 YHH

-403 DLRNHTSFV
+403 DLRNNTSFV
-412 FGDEQLDFDI
+412 FGDEQLNFDI

-434 EQVFNAKNYGKI
+434 EQVFNATNYGKI

-461 QTNEKPFALIKIGD
+461 QTSEKPFALIKIGD
-475 TGKFKRDQLGAN
+475 TGKFKREQLGVN
-487 YTVIASFDSKKYFE
+487 YTVITSFDSKKYFE

-547 IGRGIRIEPL
+547 IGRGIRIEPHK
-557 QGERKR
+557 GERKR
-563 LFQNHVDKNVLL
+563 LAQNHIDKNVLL

-638 KESLETFKN
+638 KESLEIFKN

-655 TLLVKTGIAKTDLE
+655 TLLIKTGIAKTDLE
-669 FLLDGIANDSL
+669 FLLDGIENDSL
-680 FQIKNENVYS
+680 FQIKNENMFS
-690 NMDLLLQRLVSH
+690 DMDLLLQRLVSH

-717 DEIVHFKHIKVV
+717 DEIIHFKHIKVV
-729 NFSDEDLKLFKDK
+729 NFSDEEISSFKQKVQKVKDFEMIDKKDIEAKIKSGELSFDEALKLGNATSEESFKDLKIKK
-742 IEKVKNFQQKEM
+742 I
-754 TEEEIKAI
+754 A
-762 EFLKKAGHK
+762 
-771 IETTSSDGYFSKNN
+771 
-785 NKLIIKNISEHY
+785 EHY
-797 YLPLIYSESE
+797 YLPLIYSDNEKRQIIFTFREVKEEKDSLDIISGKQGKKTFVFDVSYSE
-807 KIDYI
+807 KGTKTKTDDIIKATKIPEHTDNDYQLSFIQLDDPLLLQI
-812 KHIINVPSEVKFIK
+812 KDEIININIETLTPVEALFDDTMMVFLSFPKTRIQVHSSQLHFASK
-826 NLEKHIKEN
+826 L
-835 QSDCHWMFSKIDQ
+835 QSLLKYIV
-848 NLDTFHIPYFYKKE
+848 
-862 NIYRKFFPDFIFW
+862 FFPL
-875 IKEDE
+875 
-880 KYKIVFV
+880 
-887 DPKGTSNSD
+887 S
-896 YQNKVDEFEKLF
+896 
-908 LENGNAKIFTYKNF
+908 
-922 KIIFDLKL
+922 FD
-930 VAIDVNSVSDKY
+930 
-942 EKYWLGNNDFN
+942 
-953 FLTYR
+953 T

>member
-1 MKNIL
+1 MKNTL

-22 LPNLSKFSDTKTLFE
+22 LPALSKFSDTKTLFE
-37 YQNKAIRNITKV
+37 YQNQAIRNITKV
-49 LHEYFTAE
+49 LHEYFGEE
-57 NGKKRLWELYKS
+57 NGKQHLFDLYKS
-69 HGLDNRSHAV
+69 HGLDNRSYAV
-79 EKYASK
+79 EKYASRS
-85 TDKQNSKVNSRFS
+85 DKQNSKINSRFS
-98 LFQNHFKVLGNSW
+98 LFQNHFKIVGNEG
-111 DGGEYISGSNFM
+111 DEYISGANFM

-145 LLDYLQSQNLIPQKE
+145 LLDYLQSQGLIPKKE

-165 PREDLIKQFS
+165 PREDLIKQFTK
-175 REISEFNKGRERQI
+175 EIAEFNKGRERQI

-198 DDKQGFDFNNKIKV
+198 DDKQGFAFDNSIKV

-218 LIRDERKENILDYKS
+218 LIRDERKENILDYRS

-265 KNGFLFNFSA
+265 KNGFSFNFSA

-285 NCYNFNLEKFILAG
+285 TCYNFNLEKFILAG
-299 YGKNLYLSK
+299 YGKNLYLSQ

-327 QVLKSLITFAFIK
+327 QVLKSLITFALVK
-340 KSHQLK
+340 KQKKENS
-346 TNNYGLKTYHH
+346 YHH

-412 FGDEQLDFDI
+412 FGDEQLNFDI

-434 EQVFNAKNYGKI
+434 EQVFNAINYGKI

-461 QTNEKPFALIKIGD
+461 QTSEKPFALIKIGD
-475 TGKFKRDQLGAN
+475 TGKFKREQLGVN
-487 YTVIASFDSKKYFE
+487 YTVITSFDSKKYFE

-547 IGRGIRIEPL
+547 IGRGIRIEPHK
-557 QGERKR
+557 GERKR
-563 LFQNHVDKNVLL
+563 LLQNHADKNVLL

-612 SKPFDLLIPIYKD
+612 SKPFDLLIPIFKD

-638 KESLETFKN
+638 KESLEIFKN

-655 TLLVKTGIAKTDLE
+655 TLLIKTGIAKTDLE
-669 FLLDGIANDSL
+669 FLLDGIENDSL
-680 FQIKNENVYS
+680 FQIKNENMFS
-690 NMDLLLQRLVSH
+690 DMDLLLQRLVSH
-702 ISVKNKVVSG
+702 ISVKNKVVSE

-717 DEIVHFKHIKVV
+717 DEIIHFKHIKVV
-729 NFSDEDLKLFKDK
+729 NFSDEEISSFKQKVQKVKDFEMIDKKDIEAKIKSGELSFDEALKLGNATSEESFKDLKIKK
-742 IEKVKNFQQKEM
+742 I
-754 TEEEIKAI
+754 A
-762 EFLKKAGHK
+762 
-771 IETTSSDGYFSKNN
+771 
-785 NKLIIKNISEHY
+785 EHY
-797 YLPLIYSESE
+797 YLPLIYSEKE
-807 KIDYI
+807 KVEYI
-812 KHIINVPSEVKFIK
+812 KHIIEVESEVKFIK
-826 NLEKHIKEN
+826 SLEKHIKEVK
-835 QSDCHWMFSKIDQ
+835 SDCNWMFSKIDQ

-875 IKEDE
+875 IKKDDN
-880 KYKIVFV
+880 YTIVFV
-887 DPKGTSNSD
+887 DPKGTSNAD

-908 LENGNAKIFTYKNF
+908 LENGQAKIFTYKNF
-922 KIIFDLKL
+922 KITFDLKL
-930 VAIDVNSVSDKY
+930 VASDVNSVSDKY

-953 FLTYR
+953 FLS